1 MAKKSIQLGLF
12 AACAVVVLTVLG
24 LATARAQS
32 LGQTSGSQVDVLVS
46 EVKLMRAAL
55 QEMAQ
60 GQSQLHA
67 LEIQI
72 GTQQSRVTQISA
84 SLDSANVQLSAV
96 HVRARETAAE
106 LAFDQAL
113 VARTPDPNQHAALE
127 QRIPVLKQL
136 ANELAGEEAQ
146 LRSRISRLTASLTA
160 EEQRWQALSN
170 RLDGIVRK

>member
-1 MAKKSIQLGLF
+1 FLRRPVISRLRPISGQKGSTRAERSSSASNQCSVFSIGGHMAKKSIQLGLF

-67 LEIQI
+67 L
-72 GTQQSRVTQISA
+72 
-84 SLDSANVQLSAV
+84 
-96 HVRARETAAE
+96 
-106 LAFDQAL
+106 
-113 VARTPDPNQHAALE
+113 
-127 QRIPVLKQL
+127 
-136 ANELAGEEAQ
+136 
-146 LRSRISRLTASLTA
+146 
-160 EEQRWQALSN
+160 
-170 RLDGIVRK
+170 